1 MKLCKSSTVIIET
14 SGPVNGSS
22 RIFSQGIEVSR
33 YLAKNYYCN
42 GSSRSRASVSLLQL
56 EVEAVGHD
64 PEVEVDQEL
73 DYMDHCN
80 DDASV
85 VDRCHFV
92 LSGCA
97 QI

>member
-14 SGPVNGSS
+14 LEPV
-22 RIFSQGIEVSR
+22 
-33 YLAKNYYCN
+33 N
-42 GSSRSRASVSLLQL
+42 GSSRSRASASLNQL

-64 PEVEVDQEL
+64 PEVDVDQEL
-73 DYMDHCN
+73 DCMDHCN
-80 DDASV
+80 DNASV

-97 QI
+97 QS